1 MNNLG
6 TFIVLPSHG
15 TGQLCIQNEFVQI
28 IFFDDNPYYKHVFFI
43 LLNGNLNS
51 HSKKINFD
59 ELSETDQ
66 SKMIA
71 YVDYAD
77 EVNELQSK

>member
-6 TFIVLPSHG
+6 TFIVSPFNGS
-15 TGQLCIQNEFVQI
+15 GQLNIQNEFVQI
-28 IFFDDNPYYKHVFFI
+28 IFFDDNPYYKHVLLI
-43 LLNGNLNS
+43 LLNGDDTA